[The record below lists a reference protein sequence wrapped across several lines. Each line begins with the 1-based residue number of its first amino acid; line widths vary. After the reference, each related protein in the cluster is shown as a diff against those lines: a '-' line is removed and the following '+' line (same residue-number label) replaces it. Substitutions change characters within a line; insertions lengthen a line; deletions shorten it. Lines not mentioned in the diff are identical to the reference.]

1 MEELTAPPHFQL
13 IGHRSSALLSAH
25 EKLDVYAV
33 ALDFL
38 VLANG
43 VVERLPRGRS
53 HIGDQLSR
61 ASLSIVLNIAEGAG
75 TYSPGDKRRYYLSAS
90 GSATECAAI
99 LDVCRRLNLV
109 EDATHRSGKEQLDR
123 VVAMLVALAKKLQN
137 DR

>member
-1 MEELTAPPHFQL
+1 MPFD
-13 IGHRSSALLSAH
+13 H

-75 TYSPGDKRRYYLSAS
+75 KYSPGDKRRYYLSAS
-90 GSATECAAI
+90 GSALSARRSSMCAGASTLSRTQRI
-99 LDVCRRLNLV
+99 GPV
-109 EDATHRSGKEQLDR
+109 RSSSIASWR
-123 VVAMLVALAKKLQN
+123 CS
-137 DR
+137 

>member
-1 MEELTAPPHFQL
+1 MPFD
-13 IGHRSSALLSAH
+13 H

-43 VVERLPRGRS
+43 VVEGLPRGRS
-53 HIGDQLSR
+53 HVGDQLSR

-75 TYSPGDKRRYYLSAS
+75 KYSPGDKRRYYLSAS
-90 GSATECAAI
+90 GPATECAAI
-99 LDVCRRLNLV
+99 VDVCRRLSRV
-109 EDATHRSGKEQLDR
+109 DESTHRSGKEQLDR
-123 VVAMLVALAKKLQN
+123 VVAMLVVLAKKLQN